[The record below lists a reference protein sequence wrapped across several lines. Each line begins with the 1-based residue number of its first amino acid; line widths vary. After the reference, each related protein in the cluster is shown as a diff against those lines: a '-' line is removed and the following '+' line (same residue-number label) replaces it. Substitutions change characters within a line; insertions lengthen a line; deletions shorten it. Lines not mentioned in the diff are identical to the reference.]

1 MPPVFSGY
9 FDILNKL
16 NKIGKEYKVE
26 WTYPNHLDIWWFYQW
41 INGVFSCG
49 LCSCFACDF
58 STSSPSS
65 SYAST
70 SFPCLYPCPCCL
82 SFFSHDPYPSSCSSF
97 WSCHR
102 FLNVLPSLFSSSFL
116 RFRWSFR
123 IQRNRQ
129 SHLMI
134 SFAISSHFCLFYSGL
149 TPSLVVSALI
159 FLSTFPSLF
168 LFISLFLSPDLF
180 IFPWNFLSNH
190 LCRVSSHLGH
200 DHGLYPY
207 LFPDPDWTL
216 SSLP

>member
-41 INGVFSCG
+41 INGASSCD

-65 SYAST
+65 SCASP
-70 SFPCLYPCPCCL
+70 SSPFLCPYPCPCCP
-82 SFFSHDPYPSSCSSF
+82 SFFSHGLCPSSCSSF
-97 WSCHR
+97 WSCRR
-102 FLNVLPSLFSSSFL
+102 FLNGLLSLSSFSFL

-123 IQRNRQ
+123 NQRNHQ
-129 SHLMI
+129 NHLMI
-134 SFAISSHFCLFYSGL
+134 SYAISSRSCLFYFGLIPSLAVSGL
-149 TPSLVVSALI
+149 T

-168 LFISLFLSPDLF
+168 ISISLFIFLGLF
-180 IFPWNFLSNH
+180 LCPWSFLSHH
-190 LCRVSSHLGH
+190 LFHVSSHLCY
-200 DHGLYPY
+200 DHGLYLYLY
-207 LFPDPDWTL
+207 LFPDL
-216 SSLP
+216 C